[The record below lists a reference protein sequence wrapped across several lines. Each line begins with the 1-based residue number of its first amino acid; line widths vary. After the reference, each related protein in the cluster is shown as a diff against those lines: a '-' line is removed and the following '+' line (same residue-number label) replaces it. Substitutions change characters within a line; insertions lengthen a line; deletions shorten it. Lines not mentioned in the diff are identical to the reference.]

1 MPLAT
6 WTQIVLFIVSIAVF
20 AICTVVLKNLDDTDD
35 GKNTGYWPNKPND
48 FLEWRPPSLVGV
60 SNAFAFSSG
69 GVLTLGSDSGVRFA
83 LRPQVEYVGFRAN
96 GNTTGT
102 VRLSVGI
109 VFRIWENLDR
119 AIVHQFV
126 RGGLATLP
134 YIVRI
139 TKLFVMYSENK

>member
-1 MPLAT
+1 
-6 WTQIVLFIVSIAVF
+6 
-20 AICTVVLKNLDDTDD
+20 
-35 GKNTGYWPNKPND
+35 
-48 FLEWRPPSLVGV
+48 V

-69 GVLTLGSDSGVRFA
+69 GVLTLGSDSGVRRA

-102 VRLSVGI
+102 VRVSVGI

-119 AIVHQFV
+119 ANRAAI
-126 RGGLATLP
+126 RWGGLATLP

-139 TKLFVMYSENK
+139 TKLFCYVFRE